1 MSYGIVGPP
10 WWSEVWIVAAGPSG
24 ERLDVD
30 RLAGRSTIVVNDGAK
45 HLLFSPWTRLKLI
58 TDACI
63 FSADPD
69 WLRSHTGFLCSVKGE
84 KYTAVALDT
93 HPDLAN
99 IPGVTYLQRSHEDG
113 LSDDPGFLCTGG
125 NSGYA
130 AINLAYLKGA
140 KDIHL
145 VGFDMDPSTDEKFS
159 QWIPRFRT
167 MLPQLQ
173 ARGVRVTNHNPRS
186 FIDAFP
192 KED

>member
-1 MSYGIVGPP
+1 MSYGTVGPP
-10 WWSEVWIVAAGPSG
+10 WWGETWIVAGGPSLG
-24 ERLDVD
+24 TFDRSRL
-30 RLAGRSTIVVNDGAK
+30 RGKRILAVNGGLFWDQVVNSFLYGDV
-45 HLLFSPWTRLKLI
+45 TV
-58 TDACI
+58 

-69 WLRSHTGFLCSVKGE
+69 WVRLNLRMTLPLKAERYVS
-84 KYTAVALDT
+84 VALDT

-145 VGFDMDPSTDEKFS
+145 VGFDMDPATDEKFT

-173 ARGVRVTNHNPRS
+173 ARGVRVTNHNPNS

-192 KED
+192 KE

>member
-10 WWSEVWIVAAGPSG
+10 WWNEVWIVACGPSG
-24 ERLDVD
+24 KSFN
-30 RLAGRSTIVVNDGAK
+30 LARANGKTVVPINSAVHREYPESAGHHWFQLA
-45 HLLFSPWTRLKLI
+45 
-58 TDACI
+58 I

-69 WLRSHTGFLCSVKGE
+69 WVRGNRYLLATQLGE
-84 KYTAVALDT
+84 NHACVALDT

-99 IPGVTYLQRSHEDG
+99 IPGVTYLQRCHEDG
-113 LSDDPGFLCTGG
+113 LSDDPAFLCTGG

-130 AINLAYLKGA
+130 AVNLAYLKGA

-145 VGFDMDPSTDEKFS
+145 VGFDMDPSTDPKFE

-173 ARGVRVTNHNPRS
+173 KAGVRVTNHNPHS

-192 KED
+192 KEE